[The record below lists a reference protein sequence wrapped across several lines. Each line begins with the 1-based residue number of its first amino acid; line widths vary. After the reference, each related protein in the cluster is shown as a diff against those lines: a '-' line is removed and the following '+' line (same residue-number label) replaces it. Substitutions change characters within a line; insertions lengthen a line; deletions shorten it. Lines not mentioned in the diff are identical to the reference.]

1 MGNYRSKL
9 RALGC
14 PEVDV
19 NSIGKKTACD
29 RAPAKNIKKPRRAEV
44 NYLPPHPQ
52 GETEGS
58 LENERLNLFDEV
70 NKRDNHQTITEKM
83 AKTFS
88 IRRQEIVNEAPA
100 VSDLIGRWPV
110 LFDAAQINEEFTRI
124 STINLAKL
132 DQYSPKIMALV
143 SSEGG
148 AAKINIQRIKNML
161 LEDDSVEMRRE
172 VAICAIIVFLK
183 EKEEDLFKE
192 DDGDITNDLMK
203 MCLAN
208 GADLLSST

>member
-1 MGNYRSKL
+1 MDGGVREQSQGTQLCYLDSKISEHRHRFQAAFPQQTLIPKHHFLEHYPHYPLLQVPYAPMSQLAKL
-9 RALGC
+9 RIILQDHDIRKLDLPHGIPATVAELESIVRETFELNGNFALHYK
-14 PEVDV
+14 D
-19 NSIGKKTACD
+19 A
-29 RAPAKNIKKPRRAEV
+29 
-44 NYLPPHPQ
+44 

-110 LFDAAQINEEFTRI
+110 LFDAAQINEEFSRI

-132 DQYSPKIMALV
+132 DQYSPK
-143 SSEGG
+143 
-148 AAKINIQRIKNML
+148 
-161 LEDDSVEMRRE
+161 
-172 VAICAIIVFLK
+172 
-183 EKEEDLFKE
+183 
-192 DDGDITNDLMK
+192 
-203 MCLAN
+203 
-208 GADLLSST
+208 